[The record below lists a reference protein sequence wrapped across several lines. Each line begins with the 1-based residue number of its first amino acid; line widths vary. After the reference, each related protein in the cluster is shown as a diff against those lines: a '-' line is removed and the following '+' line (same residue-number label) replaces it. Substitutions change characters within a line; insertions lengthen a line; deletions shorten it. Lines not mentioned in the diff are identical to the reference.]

1 MKKKEKHVNIELKTE
16 RDNKIKAALKSLI
29 FPIIL
34 CAIILI
40 GVYVVVNYQN
50 VEEEEQIIEVRAY
63 SGDDKDIVMENDALK
78 FVMDPVTTQFTL
90 EVKDSHKVWY
100 SNPEGAA
107 NDGAAL
113 MEEKNKLQS
122 PLIMSYAVRTGLE
135 TTFNTYAQSTLNG
148 IYEIEQGDDYIRV
161 DYSLGDVEKEYVIP
175 PVLTKTDYE
184 KWTGMMSTDDANTI
198 SQYYKKYNIKK
209 LGKKDNKEEL
219 LASYP
224 LLEKEIL
231 YILRT
236 NTKENMRK
244 KIQSIFEGI
253 GYTYE
258 DFLSDKEMDNAEKTS
273 DKPIFNVSMIYR
285 LDGDDLVVEVPYNS
299 LQYKKEY
306 PIYTITPLPYFGA
319 GGPNDTGYMMVP
331 EGGGSLI
338 HFNNGKT
345 SQNNY
350 YANVYGWDMCLSR
363 AAVVHNT
370 RTNFGVYGVSNEDDS
385 FICILEDGRSY
396 ASIQADVAGKNHS
409 YNYVNAI
416 YSVSQR
422 EQYDVGDI
430 ANSDVYK
437 YVETLPDESLIQR
450 YSFISSGDYADMA
463 KDYQGYLKEKY
474 GDYLTLNT
482 DSNAP
487 ISIEM
492 VSAVDKVKQIMGVPT
507 SRPLR
512 LTTYNEAAE
521 IIKTLKDEGL
531 NNMSVKLTGWCNGG
545 VKQQLLKSVSLNSCL
560 GSKKDFK
567 NLCQTANDLN
577 VNLYLNGITQYAIDS
592 NIFDGFFSYS
602 DAAKFI
608 SKDRAEL
615 MEYSR
620 TTYSERDDLDPYY
633 LLHTELA
640 DQMSDNLVAEAQKYN
655 VGASFENDGR
665 DLSSDFYRKNTYTR
679 ETVSKLQENR
689 FKSLDS
695 TKVMIN
701 MGNDYAIPYVDFV
714 TNMDLRGSEYT
725 ILDEYVPFYQMAIHG
740 YVDYVGKPV
749 NISGN
754 VQDEILYA
762 AEYGAGLSYSVMKE
776 SAFVLQKTL
785 YTQYYGSN
793 FDSCHQDIIDTY
805 TRYNNELG
813 HTFNQEMTGHVNLTD
828 TVSCTE
834 YADGTK
840 VYVNYAFSDA
850 EVDGVVVPA
859 RDYKV
864 VK

>member
-1 MKKKEKHVNIELKTE
+1 M
-16 RDNKIKAALKSLI
+16 
-29 FPIIL
+29 
-34 CAIILI
+34 
-40 GVYVVVNYQN
+40 
-50 VEEEEQIIEVRAY
+50 
-63 SGDDKDIVMENDALK
+63 
-78 FVMDPVTTQFTL
+78 VT
-90 EVKDSHKVWY
+90 
-100 SNPEGAA
+100 
-107 NDGAAL
+107 
-113 MEEKNKLQS
+113 
-122 PLIMSYAVRTGLE
+122 
-135 TTFNTYAQSTLNG
+135 
-148 IYEIEQGDDYIRV
+148 
-161 DYSLGDVEKEYVIP
+161 
-175 PVLTKTDYE
+175 
-184 KWTGMMSTDDANTI
+184 
-198 SQYYKKYNIKK
+198 
-209 LGKKDNKEEL
+209 
-219 LASYP
+219 
-224 LLEKEIL
+224 
-231 YILRT
+231 
-236 NTKENMRK
+236 
-244 KIQSIFEGI
+244 
-253 GYTYE
+253 
-258 DFLSDKEMDNAEKTS
+258 
-273 DKPIFNVSMIYR
+273 
-285 LDGDDLVVEVPYNS
+285 
-299 LQYKKEY
+299 
-306 PIYTITPLPYFGA
+306 
-319 GGPNDTGYMMVP
+319 
-331 EGGGSLI
+331 
-338 HFNNGKT
+338 
-345 SQNNY
+345 
-350 YANVYGWDMCLSR
+350 
-363 AAVVHNT
+363 
-370 RTNFGVYGVSNEDDS
+370 
-385 FICILEDGRSY
+385 
-396 ASIQADVAGKNHS
+396 
-409 YNYVNAI
+409 
-416 YSVSQR
+416 
-422 EQYDVGDI
+422 
-430 ANSDVYK
+430 
-437 YVETLPDESLIQR
+437 
-450 YSFISSGDYADMA
+450 
-463 KDYQGYLKEKY
+463 
-474 GDYLTLNT
+474 
-482 DSNAP
+482 
-487 ISIEM
+487 
-492 VSAVDKVKQIMGVPT
+492 AVDKVKQIMGVPT

-512 LTTYNEAAE
+512 LTTYEEASD
-521 IIKTLKDEGL
+521 IIKILKDEGL

-545 VKQQLLKSVSLNSCL
+545 VRQQLLKSASLNSCL

-592 NIFDGFFSYS
+592 NIFDGFFSFS

-640 DQMSDNLVAEAQKYN
+640 SEMSDNLVAEAQKYN

-679 ETVSKLQENR
+679 EAVSKLQEDR

-776 SAFVLQKTL
+776 SAFILQKTL